1 MTCRRVL
8 LVDDHPLFREGLR
21 SLVRKTGRF
30 EVVAEAGSCAEAL
43 HLLQHSVSTMPSE
56 NIAPPLVDIA
66 IVDISLPDG
75 SGIELLKEL
84 QRLRPDLRVVV
95 VSMHCKIEFVS
106 ESFRAGAGAYVL
118 KESSAESLAQAL
130 DAVCRNEQYLDS
142 AVSPKVLQ
150 KLMEF
155 SNRREMISD
164 SPYARLTRREQQ
176 IFRLLAE
183 GVHPSDIAAQLFI
196 SRKTVDNHRA
206 NIMGKLG
213 LTTTIELVRYAARLG
228 VVDLES

>member
-1 MTCRRVL
+1 MSCRRVL
-8 LVDDHPLFREGLR
+8 LVDDHPLFREGLKA
-21 SLVRKTGRF
+21 LVQQTGQY
-30 EVVAEAGSCAEAL
+30 EVTAEAGSCAEAL
-43 HLLQHSVSTMPSE
+43 ALARQVRP
-56 NIAPPLVDIA
+56 DIA
-66 IVDISLPDG
+66 IVDLSLPDG
-75 SGIELLKEL
+75 SGVELLREL
-84 QRLRPDLRVVV
+84 QQEVPGLRVVV

-118 KESSAESLAQAL
+118 KESSAESLARAL
-130 DAVCRNEQYLDS
+130 EAVSRNEQYLDS

-155 SNRREMISD
+155 SNRRAMISD
-164 SPYARLTRREQQ
+164 SPYAKLTRREQQ

-183 GVHPSDIAAQLFI
+183 GVHPADIAASLFI

-206 NIMGKLG
+206 NIMSKLG
-213 LTTTIELVRYAARLG
+213 LASTIELVRYAARLG

>member
-1 MTCRRVL
+1 MNCRRVM
-8 LVDDHPLFREGLR
+8 LVDDHPLFREGLKA
-21 SLVRKTGRF
+21 LVQQTGHY
-30 EVVAEAGSCAEAL
+30 VVTAEAGSCAEAL
-43 HLLQHSVSTMPSE
+43 ALARQMTQDPAQTPE
-56 NIAPPLVDIA
+56 ARPDIA

-75 SGIELLKEL
+75 SGTELLREL
-84 QRLRPDLRVVV
+84 QQHLPGLRVVV

-130 DAVCRNEQYLDS
+130 AAVCRNEQYLDS

-155 SNRREMISD
+155 SNRRAMISD
-164 SPYARLTRREQQ
+164 SPYARLTKREQQ

-183 GVHPSDIAAQLFI
+183 GVHPSEIATTLFI

-206 NIMGKLG
+206 NIMSKLG
-213 LTTTIELVRYAARLG
+213 LASTIELVRYAARLG
-228 VVDLES
+228 VVDLEA